1 MRSPIRH
8 IIMFVAILSGISP
21 DVTGQVENFDDQMEK
36 SVEILD
42 DENVSADLIEDLVN
56 MCEKPVNLNNAKE
69 DEINSIP
76 YLTPPQRKSLMD
88 YLSAYGE
95 VFTLYELLSI
105 PGYDSVI
112 LKKIHP
118 FIIILPSSEI
128 PTPTPKNLIR
138 FGHHDLILRCEQ
150 AFPRSMGYKCDDSLT
165 SNNPE
170 SYYPG
175 SPQRFY
181 FRYTYSWFDKIRIGI
196 AGEKDPGEQLFR
208 GAQSQGMDFY
218 AAYVSISNIG
228 ILKNLTIGNFRVAFG
243 QGLTM
248 GSGLSLGSVPG
259 FSTNVS
265 LANGIRPGLGMS
277 EGSYLRGLSATIKI
291 KRVEFSG
298 FASYHPR
305 DATITRVDSSSSI
318 AEEISSLTTSGY
330 HRTGKENEKRNALTE
345 MVCGGNINFRMAPN
359 QQFGFK
365 TGLTVIYNRYSAD
378 LVPKFNP
385 YNQFEFQGNQNIN
398 TGVDIQIRYRGNY
411 FFGEVS
417 RSWNRGMAWI
427 AGAILTPEPRVCLT
441 LICRDYQINYQNL
454 YSNAFGQ
461 NSLNANERGIYV
473 AVNAAVHPKIN
484 LSGYLDLF
492 TFPWLKY
499 RVDSPS
505 HGVEF
510 GASGT
515 WQATKNVLIGIRY
528 YQKNMQRNCPGNPD
542 FPLHKLIDLNNKSY
556 RFNIDWPLNS
566 RLILKTR
573 IEVKDA
579 RESAALRTYGFLVY
593 QEAQLKTLK
602 WLESVNLRFALF
614 DIPAYASRIYVYEP
628 EVLYGYSVPAYQ
640 GKGMR
645 VCLVM
650 KFGLARRMNLW
661 LRGGITYYT
670 DRNAVGTG
678 LDLTEGNIRGEL
690 TGQVLIRL

>member
-1 MRSPIRH
+1 
-8 IIMFVAILSGISP
+8 MFMVILSGISIN
-21 DVTGQVENFDDQMEK
+21 VTGQVETFDDQLEK

-42 DENVSADLIEDLVN
+42 DDNVSAELIEDLVII
-56 MCEKPVNLNNAKE
+56 CENPVNLNNTNE
-69 DEINSIP
+69 EQINSIP
-76 YLTPPQRKSLMD
+76 YLDPPHRKSLLD

-95 VFTLYELLSI
+95 VFTIYELLSI
-105 PGYDSVI
+105 PGYDSVLI
-112 LKKIHP
+112 QKIQP
-118 FIIILPSSEI
+118 FITILPFSDI
-128 PTPTPKNLIR
+128 PALTPKNLIR
-138 FGHHDLILRCEQ
+138 FGHHDLILRYEQ
-150 AFPRSMGYKCDDSLT
+150 AFPRSMGYQSDDSLT
-165 SNNPE
+165 SIKPD
-170 SYYPG
+170 SYYLG

-208 GAQSQGMDFY
+208 GAQSWGMDFY

-228 ILKNLTIGNFRVAFG
+228 ILKNLTIGNFRVAYG

-265 LANGIRPGLGMS
+265 LVNGIRPGLGMS

-305 DATITRVDSSSSI
+305 DATITRLDSSSSI
-318 AEEISSLTTSGY
+318 AEEISSMTTSGY
-330 HRTGKENEKRNALTE
+330 HRTAKENEKRNALME
-345 MVCGGNINFRMAPN
+345 MVCGGNINFSKAPN

-417 RSWNRGMAWI
+417 RSRNRGMAWI
-427 AGAILTPEPRVCLT
+427 AGVILTPEPRVCIT
-441 LICRDYQINYQNL
+441 LIYRNYQATYQNL
-454 YSNAFGQ
+454 FSNAFGQ
-461 NSLNANERGIYV
+461 NSRNANERGIYV
-473 AVNAAVHPKIN
+473 AVNAAVHPKFN

-505 HGVEF
+505 HGAEF
-510 GASGT
+510 GAWGI
-515 WQATKNVLIGIRY
+515 WQTTKNVSIGIRY
-528 YQKNMQRNCPGNPD
+528 FQKNTQRNGPGIPD
-542 FPLHKLIDLNNKSY
+542 LAIRKLIDLNTKSY
-556 RFNIDWPLNS
+556 RFNIDWVLDS
-566 RLILKTR
+566 RLVLKTR
-573 IEVKDA
+573 IEVKDV
-579 RESAALRTYGFLVY
+579 RESASLRTYGFLVY

-602 WLESVNLRFALF
+602 WLESITLRFALF

-640 GKGMR
+640 GKGTR
-645 VCLVM
+645 ACLVM
-650 KFGLARRMNLW
+650 KFGIAKSVNLW
-661 LRGGITYYT
+661 LRGGITHYT
-670 DRNAVGTG
+670 DRNSIGTG
-678 LDLTEGNIRGEL
+678 LDLTEGNVRGEL
-690 TGQVLIRL
+690 TGQMLIRL